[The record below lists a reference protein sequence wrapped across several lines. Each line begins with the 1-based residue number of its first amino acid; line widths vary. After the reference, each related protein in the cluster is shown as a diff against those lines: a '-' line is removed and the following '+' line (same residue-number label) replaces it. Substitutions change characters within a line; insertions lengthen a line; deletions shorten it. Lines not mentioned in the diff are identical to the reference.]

1 MYGIYNA
8 IKKEFQFG
16 ISEPTKRKANKALFS
31 KIGKDAY
38 KWRFE
43 VRTLPQAGETRSSQ
57 KTT

>member
-1 MYGIYNA
+1 MYGIYNT

-16 ISEPTKRKANKALFS
+16 ICEPTKKRACKKLFE

-43 VRTLPQAGETRSSQ
+43 VRMLPEREVQP
-57 KTT
+57 